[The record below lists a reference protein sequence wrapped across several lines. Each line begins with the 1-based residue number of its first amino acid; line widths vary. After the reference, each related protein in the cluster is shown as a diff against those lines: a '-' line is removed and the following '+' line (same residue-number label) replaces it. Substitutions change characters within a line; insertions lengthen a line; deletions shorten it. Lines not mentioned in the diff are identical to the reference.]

1 MIRALVD
8 EKRILVCV
16 GPGGVGKTTTAAA
29 IGALAA
35 RRGRRTLICTI
46 DPAPRLADALGVG
59 GLGPDPR
66 PVPAAACR
74 ALGIP
79 DDGAEH
85 LFAVRLDTERTFA
98 RFVEGEVADA
108 ATRAR
113 IFDNTIY
120 RQITTALTGSQE
132 YAATLALYE
141 LARERAESG
150 QPRFDLIVL
159 DTPPTANAL
168 DFLDAPKRIAAA
180 VSSPVLKWFGR
191 PRGTAGA
198 GRLSFQRLWTGG
210 ALVLRRLAKLVGSR
224 FLDDLAAFL
233 VDFQGVLG
241 GFVTRASAIDQLLR
255 SAEVAFLLV
264 LVPAAAAVDEAL
276 YFHGRLHD
284 AGVPLGAFIANR
296 VQPAPGLTEA
306 DALATALRADPAFG
320 GLSDAAIAE
329 ATLQLEPLARAFALR
344 HDSERRELER
354 LGTRAPG
361 TAVTR
366 VPLLDLD
373 VDNLVELRV
382 VGEAL
387 LAG

>member
-1 MIRALVD
+1 MMRALCD

-46 DPAPRLADALGVG
+46 DPAPRLADALGVD

-66 PVPAAACR
+66 PVPAAACL

-79 DDGAEH
+79 DDGTPR
-85 LFAVRLDTERTFA
+85 LYAVRLDTERTFA
-98 RFVEGEVADA
+98 RFVEGEVADPA
-108 ATRAR
+108 ARRR

-141 LARERAESG
+141 LARDG
-150 QPRFDLIVL
+150 GFDLIVL

-180 VSSPVLKWFGR
+180 VSSPALKWFVR
-191 PRGTAGA
+191 PPGGPGA
-198 GRLSFQRLWTGG
+198 GRLSFQRLWAGG
-210 ALVLRRLAKLVGSR
+210 ALVLRRMAKLVGNR

-233 VDFQGVLG
+233 ADFQRVLG
-241 GFVTRASAIDQLLR
+241 GFVTRANAIDQLLR
-255 SAEVAFLLV
+255 GPEVAFVLV

-276 YFHGRLHD
+276 YFQGRLRE

-296 VQPAPGLTEA
+296 VARAPGLTEA
-306 DALATALRADPAFG
+306 GALAAALRAEPAFAD
-320 GLSDAAIAE
+320 LSDAAIAD
-329 ATLQLEPLARAFALR
+329 AAVQLEMLGRGFEARRASELHELDRLA
-344 HDSERRELER
+344 
-354 LGTRAPG
+354 TRAPG

-366 VPLLDLD
+366 VPLLDHD

-382 VGEAL
+382 VGESL
-387 LAG
+387 ISG

>member
-1 MIRALVD
+1 MIGALCD

-59 GLGPDPR
+59 GLGSEPR

-79 DDGAEH
+79 DDGIER

-98 RFVEGEVADA
+98 RFVESEVADPA
-108 ATRAR
+108 MRRR
-113 IFDNTIY
+113 IFENTIY

-141 LARERAESG
+141 LAQG
-150 QPRFDLIVL
+150 GGFDLIVL

-180 VSSPVLKWFGR
+180 VSSPALKWFAR
-191 PRGTAGA
+191 PQPGVGAGGGGA
-198 GRLSFQRLWTGG
+198 GRFSLQRLWAGG

-224 FLDDLAAFL
+224 FLDDVAAFL

-241 GFVTRASAIDQLLR
+241 SFLARANAIEELLR
-255 SAEVAFLLV
+255 GPNVAFLLV

-276 YFHGRLHD
+276 YFHGRLRQ

-296 VQPAPGLTEA
+296 VAPAPGLV
-306 DALATALRADPAFG
+306 DGGALAAALRAEPLFADLA
-320 GLSDAAIAE
+320 DAALAE
-329 ATLQLEPLARAFALR
+329 AVTHLEPLARGFEARRA
-344 HDSERRELER
+344 SELRELER
-354 LGTRAPG
+354 LMTRAPG
-361 TAVTR
+361 TPVTR
-366 VPLLDLD
+366 VPLLDHD

-382 VGEAL
+382 VGESL
-387 LAG
+387 LSG

>member
-46 DPAPRLADALGVG
+46 DPAPRLADALGVS
-59 GLGPDPR
+59 GLGSEPR
-66 PVPAAACR
+66 AVPPAACR

-79 DDGAEH
+79 DDGAER
-85 LFAVRLDTERTFA
+85 LFAVRLDTEKTFA
-98 RFVEGEVADA
+98 RFVESEVADPA
-108 ATRAR
+108 MRRR

-132 YAATLALYE
+132 YAATLALYD
-141 LARERAESG
+141 LARNSG
-150 QPRFDLIVL
+150 FDLIVL

-180 VSSPVLKWFGR
+180 ISSPAIKWFAR
-191 PRGTAGA
+191 PAAGA
-198 GRLSFQRLWTGG
+198 PGAARFSFQRLWAGG
-210 ALVLRRLAKLVGSR
+210 ALVVRRLAKLVGSQ
-224 FLDDLAAFL
+224 FLDDVTAFL

-241 GFVTRASAIDQLLR
+241 GFLNRANAIDRLLR
-255 SAEVAFLLV
+255 GDDVAFLLV
-264 LVPAAAAVDEAL
+264 LAPAAAAVDEAL
-276 YFHGRLHD
+276 YFHGRLHE

-296 VQPAPGLTEA
+296 VAPAPGIVDA
-306 DALATALRADPAFG
+306 AALATALRAEAAFAD
-320 GLSDAAIAE
+320 LSDATIAE
-329 ATLQLEPLARAFALR
+329 AAARLGPLARGFEALYA
-344 HDSERRELER
+344 SERQQLER
-354 LGTRAPG
+354 LSARAPA
-361 TAVTR
+361 TAITR
-366 VPLLDLD
+366 VPRLDHD
-373 VDNLVELRV
+373 GDNLVELRV
-382 VGEAL
+382 VGDSL

>member
-1 MIRALVD
+1 MMRALVD

-79 DDGAEH
+79 DDGTER

-98 RFVEGEVADA
+98 RFVEGQVADPEM
-108 ATRAR
+108 RRR
-113 IFDNTIY
+113 IFGNTIY

-141 LARERAESG
+141 LAQSG
-150 QPRFDLIVL
+150 GFDLIVL

-180 VSSPVLKWFGR
+180 VSSPALKWFAR
-191 PRGTAGA
+191 PVAA
-198 GRLSFQRLWTGG
+198 SGRLSFQRLWAGG
-210 ALVLRRLAKLVGSR
+210 ALVLRRLAKLVGST

-241 GFVTRASAIDQLLR
+241 GFLTRANAIDRLLR
-255 SAEVAFLLV
+255 GSEVAFLLV

-276 YFHGRLHD
+276 YFHGRLRE

-296 VQPAPGLTEA
+296 VAPAPGLTEA
-306 DALATALRADPAFG
+306 GALAAALRAEPTFADLP
-320 GLSDAAIAE
+320 DAAITDA
-329 ATLQLEPLARAFALR
+329 AVHLEPLARAFEVRRA
-344 HDSERRELER
+344 SELAELAR
-354 LGTRAPG
+354 LGARAPG
-361 TAVTR
+361 TTVTR
-366 VPLLDLD
+366 VPLLDHD

-382 VGEAL
+382 VGESL
-387 LAG
+387 IAG